1 MKRLVSA
8 TVFIL
13 TLACAPPVLLAADA
27 GSETPA
33 ASLSGAAA
41 GATAPAADAVGTI
54 EKLHEV
60 IIEVMKNAAQL
71 GYEGRRARLEPVIGR
86 TFDSA
91 FMAEKSVGRY
101 WKDFSDEQKSRWVD
115 TFRNMTLA
123 NYAGRFDGYSN
134 QKFVTLGTEPA
145 GFETLLVKTKLLQPE
160 KADDDVEINYRLHH
174 VSGQWKV
181 VDIYLSGTVSE
192 LALRRAEYASVLQRD
207 GFDKLVADLD
217 AKIEALRAGT
227 ATTD

>member
-1 MKRLVSA
+1 VKRFAFATLV
-8 TVFIL
+8 TLI
-13 TLACAPPVLLAADA
+13 LACLPPVLLAAD
-27 GSETPA
+27 GGPA
-33 ASLSGAAA
+33 APVAAPGGAAP
-41 GATAPAADAVGTI
+41 GATAPEADAVATI
-54 EKLHEV
+54 EKLHQV
-60 IIEVMKNAAQL
+60 IIEVMKNADQL

-101 WKDFSDEQKSRWVD
+101 WKDFTDEQKRRWVE
-115 TFRNMTLA
+115 TFGNMTLA

-134 QKFVTLGTEPA
+134 QKFVTFGTEPA
-145 GFETLLVKTKLLQPE
+145 GFDTLLVKTKLLQPE
-160 KADDDVEINYRLHH
+160 KADDDVEINYRLHD
-174 VSGQWKV
+174 VGSEWKV

-207 GFDKLVADLD
+207 GFDKLVADLE